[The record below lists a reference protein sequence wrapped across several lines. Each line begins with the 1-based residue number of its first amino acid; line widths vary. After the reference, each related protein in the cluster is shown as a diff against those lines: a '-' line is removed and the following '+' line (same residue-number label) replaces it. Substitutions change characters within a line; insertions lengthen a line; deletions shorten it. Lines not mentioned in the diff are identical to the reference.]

1 MIPHPYEIPSTV
13 RSRAARLAEAARTY
27 YTAKTGGARFRAW
40 QEMQEH
46 EHKAKAHNLYADLLE
61 AVEQLLASENT
72 EIRANYERSFA
83 DTDKLIALQSAMEAI
98 HDR

>member
-1 MIPHPYEIPSTV
+1 MYD
-13 RSRAARLAEAARTY
+13 
-27 YTAKTGGARFRAW
+27 
-40 QEMQEH
+40 
-46 EHKAKAHNLYADLLE
+46 LYADLLE
-61 AVEQLLASENT
+61 AVEQLLASKNT